1 MPSDYDIKKGL
12 NVIID
17 TLNGVVNESD
27 LDRRAAINELNDIIE
42 ANTGNPTVI
51 IQDNG
56 TVLPYKKTLN
66 FIGTTVTNDTLNNRI
81 NIAIPTTTS
90 LVKAS
95 TSAGVFL
102 RSNNDTLVAEF
113 GQGGGS
119 NFTFEGNVRLNAGTA
134 SRVLVT
140 NGTKDLTA
148 STVTQAELETLINNN
163 KRLYYNKE
171 DFIDGFGRMTSRG
184 VANSGVFTLTNTSSP
199 SGWFGTLTL
208 ATTASATSSAGVR
221 AEASDWMGKGSGI
234 TTLTTKFIIDT
245 LSDGTDTYT
254 LRVGFLDTVSAES
267 NNGIFLRYGSA
278 LNSGKFQFVTRSTG
292 TETATDTGIT
302 VASATEYTLII
313 GVNSALNSI
322 TCTINGSLVA
332 TNTTTIPGKGL
343 GSGYGIMMLR
353 SAGTATRRVH
363 ADFFEMIIP

>member
-17 TLNGVVNESD
+17 TFNGVVNESD

-171 DFIDGFGRMTSRG
+171 DFIDGYGKLETRA
-184 VANSGVFTLTNTSSP
+184 VVNSGV
-199 SGWFGTLTL
+199 LTL
-208 ATTASATSSAGVR
+208 ANILSPISWFGALTLVTATSVISAAGARVDPT
-221 AEASDWMGKGSGI
+221 DWFGKGTGV
-234 TTLTTKFIIDT
+234 TTLNTKTVIDT
-245 LSDGTDTYT
+245 LSDALEDFTFRIGYI
-254 LRVGFLDTVSAES
+254 SSSISES
-267 NNGIFLRYGSA
+267 PNGLFVRYNHAVNG
-278 LNSGKFQFVTRSTG
+278 GKFEFVARRNNSETVIDTGVTVVAG
-292 TETATDTGIT
+292 TEYNIIIT
-302 VASATEYTLII
+302 LDNAVTSASC
-313 GVNSALNSI
+313 S
-322 TCTINGSLVA
+322 INGSTPVVL
-332 TNTTTIPGKGL
+332 TTLLPQRGS
-343 GSGYGIMMLR
+343 GSGYGAMIGK
-353 SAGTATRRVH
+353 SVGTATRRVH
-363 ADFFEMIIP
+363 VDFFEFIIP